1 MKVRLMNPDAPFD
14 PEAELPDNVGDL
26 TADLGLGPLLNT
38 MAAGDR
44 FLWDMSRAAL
54 FQPVTETETIR
65 YRQEVLADCLAHR
78 DIIERLYAL
87 GVEAVEVEK
96 QVWVGWNATSPS
108 RRLSRSRQVMVGYVK
123 LLRQLRTEADQH
135 ASEFTSRGLSAL
147 CESASKELDDDY
159 LDTVDEYLARL
170 QFYTGTVETARLGPA
185 NAGTGYVLRTPER
198 AKPRLRDMFVW
209 DWASARYTVT
219 VPDRDMAGTE
229 QLVEMREHG
238 FARAAEA
245 LGQSADHVKEFF
257 FGLRRELGFYL
268 ACANLAEVLEEA
280 GQPMC
285 VPDPRPVEDP
295 GLTAHGLYDPLLVV
309 HGEQRPTGSDIDAS
323 ASSMVVITGANQGG
337 KSTFLRALGCA
348 QLMMQAGTFVAARA
362 FTGAVAAGIHTHFK
376 REEDE
381 TMVMGKFDEELFRM
395 SRIVDRVQPGAL
407 VLCNESLSSTN
418 EREAAIV
425 GGDIVEGLLECGIRV
440 HLVTHMYAFG
450 HRLAS
455 DIPGATCLRANRLD
469 DGTRTFEIVPGEPA
483 PTSYAE
489 DLYREVFGH
498 PLEPAAT

>member
-1 MKVRLMNPDAPFD
+1 MKVRLMNPDVPFD
-14 PEAELPDNVGDL
+14 PEAELPGQVGDL
-26 TADLGLGPLLNT
+26 TADLGLDPLLNT
-38 MAAGDR
+38 MASGDR
-44 FLWDMSRAAL
+44 FLWETARAAL
-54 FQPVTETETIR
+54 FQPVTDVETIR

-78 DIIERLYAL
+78 DVIERLYAL

-96 QVWVGWNATSPS
+96 GVWIGWNVTSPS

-123 LLRQLRTEADQH
+123 LLRQLRSEAEGH
-135 ASEFTSRGLSAL
+135 GVEFKSRALSAL
-147 CESASKELDDDY
+147 CESAIKELDDDY
-159 LDTVDEYLARL
+159 LDTIEQYLVKL
-170 QFYTGTVETARLGPA
+170 QFYAGTIETARLGTA
-185 NAGTGYVLRTPER
+185 NVGASYVLRTPER

-209 DWASARYTVT
+209 DFGSSRYTVT

-268 ACANLAEVLEEA
+268 ACANLAKVLDAAE
-280 GQPMC
+280 QPFC
-285 VPDPRPVEDP
+285 VPDPRPVDEP
-295 GLTAHGLYDPLLVV
+295 GLSSHGLYDPLLVI
-309 HGEQRPTGSDIDAS
+309 HGEGHPVGSDIDAS
-323 ASSMVVITGANQGG
+323 DTSLVVVTGANQGG

-348 QLMMQAGTFVAARA
+348 QLMMQAGMFVAAES
-362 FTGAVAAGIHTHFK
+362 FTGAVTVSVHTHFK

-395 SRIVDRVQPGAL
+395 SRIVDRVEPGAL
-407 VLCNESLSSTN
+407 LLCNESLSSTN

-425 GGDIVEGLLECGIRV
+425 GGDIVEGLLACGARV

-450 HRLAS
+450 HRLVS
-455 DIPGATCLRANRLD
+455 DIPNAVCLRANRLD
-469 DGTRTFEIVPGEPA
+469 DGRRTFQMVPGEPA

-489 DLYREVFGH
+489 DLYREVFGY
-498 PLEPAAT
+498 PLEPAGM

>member
-1 MKVRLMNPDAPFD
+1 MKVRLMHPDRPFD
-14 PEAELPDNVGDL
+14 AEAELPVNVGDL
-26 TADLGLGPLLNT
+26 AVDLGLDPLLNT

-44 FLWDMSRAAL
+44 FLWETARAAL
-54 FQPVTETETIR
+54 FQPVTDTEVIR
-65 YRQEVLADCLAHR
+65 HRQEVLADCLAHR
-78 DIIERLYAL
+78 DIIDRLYAL
-87 GVEAVEVEK
+87 AVEAVEVEK
-96 QVWVGWNATSPS
+96 GVWIGWNATSPS

-123 LLRQLRTEADQH
+123 LMRQLRAAAEEYAG
-135 ASEFTSRGLSAL
+135 AFTSRGLNAL
-147 CESASKELDDDY
+147 FESARKELDDDY
-159 LDTVDEYLARL
+159 LDTVNEYLARL
-170 QFYTGTVETARLGPA
+170 QFYTGTIETARLGTA
-185 NAGTGYVLRTPER
+185 NVGAGYVLRTPER
-198 AKPRLRDMFVW
+198 AKPRLRDMFAW
-209 DWASARYTVT
+209 DWGSSRYTVT

-268 ACANLAEVLEEA
+268 GCANLAQVLEGA

-285 VPDPRPVEDP
+285 VPDPRPVDVP
-295 GLTAHGLYDPLLVV
+295 GLAACGLYDPLLVI
-309 HGEQRPTGSDIDAS
+309 HGERHPVGNEIEAS
-323 ASSMVVITGANQGG
+323 GTALVVISGANQGG

-348 QLMMQAGTFVAARA
+348 QLMMQAGMFVAAQS
-362 FTGAVAAGIHTHFK
+362 FTGATATGVHTHFK

-395 SRIVDRVQPGAL
+395 SRIVDRVEAGAL
-407 VLCNESLSSTN
+407 LLCNESLSSTN

-425 GGDIVEGLLECGIRV
+425 GGDIVEGLLNSGVRV

-455 DIPGATCLRANRLD
+455 EIPGAACLRANRLD
-469 DGTRTFEIVPGEPA
+469 DGRRTFEMVPGEPA

-498 PLEPAAT
+498 PLEPAGT